1 MTMLGVAV
9 NRIRSWHRGLQLQNR
24 FMLHFG
30 AIVLSLMALVVLLM
44 EHTLSSTILRQTQ
57 LRGMAIANSIAAVVK
72 GELLTYDYVSLQQAA
87 DTADH
92 DEGVLYVIILDKEHS
107 VAAYSSRPELQ
118 GRRLTDS
125 VSHAVYRAGGMLI
138 QRLDAAPEKGI
149 KSTYLDIA
157 VPVRVHGTPVQWG
170 TVRIGLSLAGMT
182 ATLGRVRLSLVMLSV
197 AAVLIV
203 LVSAR
208 ILSRQITKPLG
219 DLAEATAVV
228 STGDLDHPVDE
239 RLVGE
244 LGDLARSFNKMMD
257 DLKRSRDAIR
267 YQNQHLENM
276 VRLRT
281 AALQDK
287 AIQLEL
293 ANAELKELDRL
304 KSDFLS
310 NVSHELRTP
319 LTSIRSFTEIMID
332 ADDEISDLER
342 HEFLQIVSEQAQRLT
357 RLISDLLDISR
368 MEAGEFHCQMASIQ
382 IESVVQ
388 SCTEPLRAVAGEK
401 GIGLHDQIAG
411 ELPAVSADRDRINQ
425 VMTNLLHNAIKF
437 TPAGG
442 SITITGA
449 SGSLRRPVIGV
460 LEPGEPP
467 PGAFYGMESSL
478 PEDDSYV
485 VVSVRD
491 TGIGIRSEDQERI
504 FDKFGQVGN
513 VLTDKPQ
520 GTGLGLAISSSIVV
534 QHGGALWVESAP
546 GQGSVFSFSLP
557 VENAGAMAPAP
568 ARVFRL
574 TDSDHQIVRA
584 VRRTTPGK
592 QVLVVD
598 DEPAIVTALT
608 ELLQPCGYRVVGC
621 QSGSQA
627 VARARE
633 LQPDAIILDIMMPEI
648 NGYDVLQLLKS
659 DPSTAGIPVIVLS
672 VLDDKQKAFE
682 LGASE
687 YVRKPF
693 EKDVLLD
700 NVRALT

>member
-1 MTMLGVAV
+1 MLGLAV

-44 EHTLSSTILRQTQ
+44 EHTIASTVLHQTQ

-92 DEGVLYVIILDKEHS
+92 DEGVLYVIILDKEHA
-107 VAAYSSRPELQ
+107 VAAYSSRPEFQ
-118 GRRLTDS
+118 GRKLTDAVSQS
-125 VSHAVYRAGGMLI
+125 VDRAGGMLI
-138 QRLDAAPEKGI
+138 QRLDAAPESGI
-149 KSTYLDIA
+149 KSAYLDIA

-170 TVRIGLSLAGMT
+170 TVRIGLSLAGMM
-182 ATLGRVRLSLVMLSV
+182 ATLARVRFALVMLSV

-244 LGDLARSFNKMMD
+244 LGDLARSFNKMMN

-332 ADDEISDLER
+332 AGDEITELER
-342 HEFLQIVSEQAQRLT
+342 HEFLQIVSDQAQRLT
-357 RLISDLLDISR
+357 RLISDLLDLSK
-368 MEAGEFHCQMASIQ
+368 MEAGEFHCQLASLGL
-382 IESVVQ
+382 ELVAQ
-388 SCTEPLRAVAGEK
+388 SCTEVLRAVAGEK
-401 GIGLHDQIAG
+401 GIKLHDAIAS
-411 ELPAVSADRDRINQ
+411 ELPPVMADRDRINQ

-437 TPAGG
+437 TPTGG
-442 SITITGA
+442 AITITGNVC
-449 SGSLRRPVIGV
+449 SLRRPVIGV
-460 LEPGEPP
+460 LEPGESP
-467 PGAFYGMESSL
+467 PGAFHGMESPL
-478 PEDDSYV
+478 PEGDSYL

-513 VLTDKPQ
+513 ILTDKPQ
-520 GTGLGLAISSSIVV
+520 GTGLGLAISGSIVV

-546 GQGSVFSFSLP
+546 GHGSVFSFSLP
-557 VENAGAMAPAP
+557 VVESVRVKRAAGSTPRVGMADSEN
-568 ARVFRL
+568 
-574 TDSDHQIVRA
+574 SIVRA

-592 QVLVVD
+592 QILVVD

-648 NGYDVLQLLKS
+648 NGYDVLRLLKS
-659 DPSTAGIPVIVLS
+659 DVSTAGIPVIVLS

-682 LGASE
+682 LGATE

-693 EKDVLLD
+693 EKNELLD